1 MQTWLKMSG
10 VLLATL
16 SIVATVQAAVEAKS
30 LGELLATRAALPADD
45 NPFPNR
51 VEFPPHFV
59 RQVDVSQGV
68 AITLVGKPDDLQR
81 VVNEKSFANITDGV
95 FAFAISMDVAY
106 DPEQNLFS
114 GEGDPKTARQLE
126 EVGFSKVQINHSSP
140 LEVEMLELT
149 AEGKGKNIFVL
160 YVALEDTGSVFTVT
174 YRTPKVARATDFE
187 IWRQF
192 VDGLSK
198 RT

>member
-1 MQTWLKMSG
+1 MQNWLKIG
-10 VLLATL
+10 GALLATL
-16 SIVATVQAAVEAKS
+16 SIAATAHAAVEAKT
-30 LGELLATRAALPADD
+30 LGELLATRAALPAHE

-59 RQVDVSQGV
+59 RQVDDSQGV
-68 AITLVGKPDDLQR
+68 AITLVGKPEDLQR
-81 VVNEKSFANITDGV
+81 IVSEKSFANITDGV

-114 GEGDPKTARQLE
+114 GEGDPKTTRQLE

-140 LEVEMLELT
+140 LDVEMLELT
-149 AEGKGKNIFVL
+149 AEGKGKNVFVL

-174 YRTPKVARATDFE
+174 YRTPKMPRAADFE

-192 VDGLSK
+192 VSGLSK
-198 RT
+198 RS